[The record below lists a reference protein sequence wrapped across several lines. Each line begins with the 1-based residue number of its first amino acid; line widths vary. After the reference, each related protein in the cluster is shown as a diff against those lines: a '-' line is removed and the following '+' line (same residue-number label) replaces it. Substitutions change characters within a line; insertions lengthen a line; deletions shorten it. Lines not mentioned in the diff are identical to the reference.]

1 VRRENNPSSHIANED
16 PNKSRRTM
24 AQSCR
29 HFEEY
34 TTLGI
39 IPHVRVLG
47 SFSRKRTNNNT
58 QGEKNTTRKERKS
71 MSITF
76 PHFFCFSKEFIERTP
91 SLLLLTE
98 FPITHKTR
106 THKQH
111 HAHTHSTTPQQALP
125 RPPPGVSL
133 ARVLTFHDDK
143 LIIHFVGPSRTTVAV
158 PPLAARA
165 ATPPV
170 LIMEIWISL
179 PTIFSVDASGL
190 RYLR

>member
-1 VRRENNPSSHIANED
+1 
-16 PNKSRRTM
+16 M

-47 SFSRKRTNNNT
+47 SFPENGQTTTLRAT
-58 QGEKNTTRKERKS
+58 KNTIRKERKKYVDHV
-71 MSITF
+71 SI
-76 PHFFCFSKEFIERTP
+76 FFAFRKNSSSEPLPSSYSRNSLSRTKHAQN
-91 SLLLLTE
+91 T
-98 FPITHKTR
+98 
-106 THKQH
+106 
-111 HAHTHSTTPQQALP
+111 HAHTHSRTPQQALP
-125 RPPPGVSL
+125 PPDVSL

-158 PPLAARA
+158 PPLAERA

>member
-1 VRRENNPSSHIANED
+1 
-16 PNKSRRTM
+16 M

-76 PHFFCFSKEFIERTP
+76 PHFFFVFRKNSSSEPLPSSYSRNSLSRTKHAQN
-91 SLLLLTE
+91 T
-98 FPITHKTR
+98 
-106 THKQH
+106 
-111 HAHTHSTTPQQALP
+111 HAHTHSRTPQQALP
-125 RPPPGVSL
+125 PPDVSL

>member
-1 VRRENNPSSHIANED
+1 MRRENNPSSHIANED

-76 PHFFCFSKEFIERTP
+76 PHFFFVFRKNSSSEPLPSSYSRNSLSRTKHARTNNTTHTLTPQRRSKRFLVLLPVFRLRA
-91 SLLLLTE
+91 SL
-98 FPITHKTR
+98 
-106 THKQH
+106 
-111 HAHTHSTTPQQALP
+111 HSTTTNSSFTSSDPVGRQWPCRPWPHAPP
-125 RPPPGVSL
+125 R
-133 ARVLTFHDDK
+133 
-143 LIIHFVGPSRTTVAV
+143 
-158 PPLAARA
+158 
-165 ATPPV
+165 
-170 LIMEIWISL
+170 
-179 PTIFSVDASGL
+179 L
-190 RYLR
+190 RC